1 MNTRKRLWTLS
12 AVALCVGLGAS
23 LSASAAPNS
32 SRATGGTLAIIP
44 AVAANP
50 AQQAIVIGFKKQ
62 AKKLGYPSVMLG
74 GEFDPQAQITAVN
87 AAIQRK
93 VAVLAI
99 WPLDPKGIRPT
110 LDRARSAGI
119 KILTMWT
126 PVAVGQASDFQYDE
140 GPAARKVAALA
151 AAKIK
156 ADGHTCKVGIIQ
168 GVPVVPI
175 LKARNIALEAGA
187 KAAGCEV
194 LERQVNEKDSAD
206 GALPIVQAWKT
217 KYGSDMTGVL
227 AYNDPSALGAV
238 AARSGD
244 FTPVVTGMNADPAAL
259 QAIRRGD
266 MLATTHDSQPRD
278 GQRDGLRRRPAPRRQ
293 ENAEAPVREVRRHHQ
308 GERRE
313 VRSVAHSQQER
324 DDGQV
329 RQGRGEDLLRHRPEL
344 RHQVT
349 GLPRGPLHRR
359 GAPGPARR
367 MGFLADL

>member
-1 MNTRKRLWTLS
+1 MNTRKRLWTLA

-99 WPLDPKGIRPT
+99 WPLDPNGIRPT

-238 AARSGD
+238 AARGGD

-266 MLATTHDSQPRD
+266 MLATTTIPNPEMGNAMAYD
-278 GQRDGLRRRPAPRRQ
+278 GAQLLSGKKTPKLLFGRCDVITRA
-293 ENAEAPVREVRRHHQ
+293 NAAKYVPWPTRNKSAMTVKFVKV
-308 GERRE
+308 G
-313 VRSVAHSQQER
+313 AKTYF
-324 DDGQV
+324 
-329 RQGRGEDLLRHRPEL
+329 
-344 RHQVT
+344 VT
-349 GLPRGPLHRR
+349 VPNYGIK
-359 GAPGPARR
+359 
-367 MGFLADL
+367 

>member
-1 MNTRKRLWTLS
+1 MSTRIKLGTLTVG
-12 AVALCVGLGAS
+12 ALGVALAAF
-23 LSASAAPNS
+23 SASAAPSN
-32 SRATGGTLAIIP
+32 RAASATFGIIP

-50 AQQAIVIGFKKQ
+50 AQQAIINGFKNQ
-62 AKKLGYPSVMLG
+62 AKKLGYSSVTLG

-87 AAIQRK
+87 AAIQRD

-110 LDRARSAGI
+110 LDRARAGGI
-119 KILTMWT
+119 KVITMWT
-126 PVAVGQASDFQYDE
+126 PVALGQASNFQYAE

-156 ADGHTCKVGIIQ
+156 ADGNTCKVGIIQ
-168 GVPVVPI
+168 GLPVVPI

-187 KAAGCEV
+187 KAAGCEI

-217 KYGSDMTGVL
+217 KWGSEMTAVL

-259 QAIRRGD
+259 QAINKGD
-266 MLATTHDSQPRD
+266 MLATTTIPNPEMGNAMAYGGDQLVK
-278 GQRDGLRRRPAPRRQ
+278 GKKLPATALGKCDVVTKA
-293 ENAEAPVREVRRHHQ
+293 NASKYVPW
-308 GERRE
+308 
-313 VRSVAHSQQER
+313 
-324 DDGQV
+324 
-329 RQGRGEDLLRHRPEL
+329 
-344 RHQVT
+344 
-349 GLPRGPLHRR
+349 
-359 GAPGPARR
+359 PARNKSAMTVR
-367 MGFLADL
+367 FVKNGGLTYFVTVPDYGIK

>member
-1 MNTRKRLWTLS
+1 MSTRKRLWALT
-12 AVALCVGLGAS
+12 AVALCVGLAAS
-23 LSASAAPNS
+23 LSASATPTTSN
-32 SRATGGTLAIIP
+32 ATGTLAIIP

-50 AQQAIVIGFKKQ
+50 AQQAIVTGFKKQ
-62 AKKLGYPSVMLG
+62 AQKLGYPSVMLG
-74 GEFDPQAQITAVN
+74 GEFNPQAQITAVN

-110 LDRARSAGI
+110 LDRARAAGI

-126 PVAVGQASDFQYDE
+126 PVALGQASDFQYAE
-140 GPAARKVAALA
+140 GPAAQKVAALA

-156 ADGHTCKVGIIQ
+156 ANGDTCKVGIIQ

-187 KAAGCEV
+187 KAAGCQV

-217 KYGSDMTGVL
+217 KYGSEMTGVL

-238 AARSGD
+238 AARGGD
-244 FTPVVTGMNADPAAL
+244 FNPVVTGMNADPAAL

-266 MLATTHDSQPRD
+266 MLATTTIPNPEMGNAMAYAGDQLLD
-278 GQRDGLRRRPAPRRQ
+278 GKTTPKFLFGRCDVITAA
-293 ENAEAPVREVRRHHQ
+293 NAAKYIPWPVRNKSAMR
-308 GERRE
+308 
-313 VRSVAHSQQER
+313 
-324 DDGQV
+324 
-329 RQGRGEDLLRHRPEL
+329 
-344 RHQVT
+344 VT
-349 GLPRGPLHRR
+349 FVKA
-359 GAPGPARR
+359 GAKTYFVTVPNYGIK
-367 MGFLADL
+367 

>member
-1 MNTRKRLWTLS
+1 MSTRKRLSTLA
-12 AVALCVGLGAS
+12 AVALSAGLGAV
-23 LSASAAPNS
+23 SASAAPAESHAN
-32 SRATGGTLAIIP
+32 GTLAIIP

-62 AKKLGYPSVMLG
+62 AQKLGYPSVMLG
-74 GEFDPQAQITAVN
+74 GEFNPQAQITAVN

-110 LDRARSAGI
+110 LDRARAAGI

-126 PVAVGQASDFQYDE
+126 PVALGQASDFQYDE

-151 AAKIK
+151 AVKIK
-156 ADGHTCKVGIIQ
+156 ADGSTCKVGIIQ
-168 GVPVVPI
+168 GLPVVPI

-187 KAAGCEV
+187 KAAGCQV

-217 KYGSDMTGVL
+217 KYGNEMTGVL

-238 AARSGD
+238 AAKGGD
-244 FTPVVTGMNADPAAL
+244 FNPVVTGMNADPAAL

-266 MLATTHDSQPRD
+266 MLATTTIPNPEMGNAMAYGGVQLLA
-278 GQRDGLRRRPAPRRQ
+278 GKTAPKLLFGKCDVITKA
-293 ENAEAPVREVRRHHQ
+293 NAAKYVPWPVRNK
-308 GERRE
+308 
-313 VRSVAHSQQER
+313 SAMKVAFVKN
-324 DDGQV
+324 GAKTYF
-329 RQGRGEDLLRHRPEL
+329 
-344 RHQVT
+344 VT
-349 GLPRGPLHRR
+349 VPNYGIK
-359 GAPGPARR
+359 
-367 MGFLADL
+367 